1 MQFPVV
7 RDQVYALAFFD
18 AGNAWLA
25 GYQIHPFSDLK
36 TSAGLGFRVAV
47 PGLGT
52 IGFDFGYGLSRIYD
66 SFGNTVDGR
75 KWRPHFQI
83 GSTF

>member
-1 MQFPVV
+1 PIVK
-7 RDQVYALAFFD
+7 DQVYALAFAD

-52 IGFDFGYGLSRIYD
+52 IGFDFGYGFTETKNSLGQRI
-66 SFGNTVDGR
+66 DGK